1 MGSNKPV
8 TRRIIF
14 MPVPK
19 DILYLT
25 ESDVQQTLTV
35 AEAVDLAE
43 KGIKA
48 DGSGKVAGDKYYMD
62 VGEEGF
68 VKPFSGYILGE
79 ELAFVKT
86 FSYFPKNPEKYN
98 RPTTSSMVILLDAE
112 TGLPACLMEASWVTG
127 LKTAASTAVTT
138 AYLARPEAETVTIFG
153 AGTLGRLHLQAV
165 AERFNL
171 KQAYFVD
178 IIPEAAKSCAADLE
192 PLLGFPVEAVLLEN
206 REEAVRKSDILFTV
220 TTGNQ
225 ALFEHGWLKPGAFVA
240 RLGSYQEV
248 DHDVIIKADKV
259 IMDRWKYVSPRIP
272 EIISLIENGEFTQDD
287 VHAEWPKIVAGQV
300 PGREN
305 SEEIIVYIALGIWG
319 EYAAILPEV
328 YRKAKSMGIGQVLPC
343 SH

>member
-1 MGSNKPV
+1 
-8 TRRIIF
+8 
-14 MPVPK
+14 MPIPE

-25 ESDVQQTLTV
+25 EADVQKTLTV

-48 DGSGKVAGDKYYMD
+48 DGAGYVNGDKYYMN
-62 VGEEGF
+62 VGENGF
-68 VKPFSGYILGE
+68 VKPFSGYIDGE
-79 ELAFVKT
+79 EYTFIKT
-86 FSYFPKNPEKYN
+86 FSYFPINAEKYN

-138 AYLARPEAETVTIFG
+138 AYLARPESKTVTIFG
-153 AGTLGRLHLQAV
+153 AGTLGRLHLMAV

-178 IIPEAAKSCAADLE
+178 KKPEVAEACAAELE
-192 PLLGFPVEAVLLEN
+192 PMLGFPVKAVSLED
-206 REEAVRKSDILFTV
+206 RESVVRNSDILFTV

-225 ALFEHGWLKPGAFVA
+225 PLFEHAWLKPGAFVA

-248 DHDVIIKADKV
+248 AYDVITQADKV
-259 IMDRWKYVSPRIP
+259 VVDRWKYVSPRIP
-272 EIISLIENGEFTQDD
+272 EVIELVDKGEFSRDR
-287 VHAEWPKIVAGQV
+287 VYAEWPDIVAEKV
-300 PGREN
+300 PGRETAV
-305 SEEIIVYIALGIWG
+305 EIIVYIALGIWG
-319 EYAAILPEV
+319 EYAAILPEAF
-328 YRKAKSMGIGQVLPC
+328 RKAKSLGLGQRLPC